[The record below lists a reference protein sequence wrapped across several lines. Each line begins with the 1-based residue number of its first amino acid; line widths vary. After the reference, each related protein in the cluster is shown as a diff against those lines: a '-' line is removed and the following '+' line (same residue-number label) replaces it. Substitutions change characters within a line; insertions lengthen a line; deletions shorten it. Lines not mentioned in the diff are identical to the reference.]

1 MEIVRVIGMIL
12 ALIGGLWLLVTAFR
26 VSILWG
32 IVCLIPFGGLV
43 FVVTHWEEGKEPF
56 LTSLVGGVIIAFTR

>member
-1 MEIVRVIGMIL
+1 MEIFKVIGMIL

-32 IVCLIPFGGLV
+32 LVCLIPFGGLV
-43 FVVTHWEEGKEPF
+43 FVVTHWDESKEPF
-56 LTSLVGGVIIAFTR
+56 LTSLVGCVIIAFTR